1 MEYTMEKLSG
11 LLNKVSE
18 VIRKERIQ
26 KEERQKRGE
35 YFNIFSVL
43 RLETKEVRLHS
54 AFLAELLNPEGS
66 HGLGKQFLE
75 LFLNMVVRKNKEE
88 SFDFETEKP
97 KVYVEYYIGIIS
109 EDKKSGGRID
119 LLIEDGKGNAVII
132 ENKINA
138 GDQEYQLLR
147 YDNFAKDKYKS
158 NYKLLYLTKDGGEA
172 SEYSTGKENF
182 EYQCIS
188 YRNNI
193 LPWLECCE
201 QAAVRHPL
209 IRETI
214 HQYIINLKEIL
225 NIMEKNTQ
233 DSLFDRI
240 VENKEYILS
249 VLFLKDNLV
258 EIQCKMW
265 KNVFIKQICNA
276 VAKDNEMK
284 ILSYGYPESTQY
296 MGVSFIKGGWEY
308 VSVSFEFLS
317 NGFKNFIY
325 GIKFQNPENEKKDEI
340 KEKLPEELTNMEG
353 VRTSNWYPWLKIDED
368 FPNWDEDAIKAL
380 YDGNMKKHIESKL
393 QYLVKIIDDKLEANC
408 HEQNNLS

>member
-11 LLNKVSE
+11 LLNMVSE

-75 LFLNMVVRKNKEE
+75 LFLNMVVRKNKEN
-88 SFDFETEKP
+88 FYFETENA
-97 KVYVEYYIGIIS
+97 KVHVEYYIGIIS

-119 LLIEDGKGNAVII
+119 LLIEDGKGNAIII

-147 YDNFAKDKYKS
+147 YNNFAKDKYKS

-182 EYQCIS
+182 KYQCIS
-188 YRNNI
+188 YRDNI

-214 HQYIINLKEIL
+214 HQYIINIKEIL
-225 NIMEKNTQ
+225 NIME
-233 DSLFDRI
+233 DSALNNLIDSI
-240 VENKEYILS
+240 VKEKENMFS
-249 VLFLKDNLV
+249 VLFLKDHLGK
-258 EIQCKMW
+258 IQCKMW
-265 KNVFIKQICNA
+265 ENVFIKQICNA
-276 VAKDNEMK
+276 VAKDNEME
-284 ILSYGYPESTQY
+284 IHSYGSSESTQY
-296 MGVSFIKGGWEY
+296 MGVSFIKEGWEY

-325 GIKFQNPENEKKDEI
+325 GIKFKDPENEKKDEI
-340 KEKLPEELTNMEG
+340 KEKLSEELINMEG

-368 FPNWDEDAIKAL
+368 FPNREEDAIKAL

-408 HEQNNLS
+408 HEQNNLY

>member
-1 MEYTMEKLSG
+1 MEKLSG
-11 LLNKVSE
+11 LLNMVSE
-18 VIRKERIQ
+18 VIQKEKTQ
-26 KEERQKRGE
+26 KEEKQKRGE

-43 RLETKEVRLHS
+43 RLEAKEVRLHS
-54 AFLAELLNPEGS
+54 AFLAELLNPKGS

-75 LFLNMVVRKNKEE
+75 LFLNMVVRKSKEE
-88 SFDFETEKP
+88 PFDFELENA
-97 KVYVEYYIGIIS
+97 KVHVEYYIGIIS

-119 LLIEDGKGNAVII
+119 LLIEDGKGNAIII

-147 YDNFAKDKYKS
+147 YDDFAKDKYKS

-182 EYQCIS
+182 KYQCIS

-240 VENKEYILS
+240 VENKENILS
-249 VLFLKDNLV
+249 ALFLKNNLG
-258 EIQCKMW
+258 EIQYKMW
-265 KNVFIKQICNA
+265 ENVFIK
-276 VAKDNEMK
+276 K
-284 ILSYGYPESTQY
+284 
-296 MGVSFIKGGWEY
+296 Y
-308 VSVSFEFLS
+308 VKLLLRKKWIYFLMEISGAHSIGAYLLRKRNGRMFLS
-317 NGFKNFIY
+317 VLSFLVMTSKISH
-325 GIKFQNPENEKKDEI
+325 
-340 KEKLPEELTNMEG
+340 ME
-353 VRTSNWYPWLKIDED
+353 
-368 FPNWDEDAIKAL
+368 
-380 YDGNMKKHIESKL
+380 
-393 QYLVKIIDDKLEANC
+393 
-408 HEQNNLS
+408 

>member
-276 VAKDNEMK
+276 VAKDNEME
-284 ILSYGYPESTQY
+284 IQYYGHPWSTQY
-296 MGVSFIKGGWEY
+296 MGVSFKKWKY

-325 GIKFQNPENEKKDEI
+325 GIKFKNLQIDKGIREEI
-340 KEKLPEELTNMEG
+340 KMKLANIERG
-353 VRTSNWYPWLKIDED
+353 QASNWYPWYKIDEQYRD
-368 FPNWDEDAIKAL
+368 WSVVNAIEAL
-380 YDGNMKKHIESKL
+380 YNDEMKKHLKSKL
-393 QYLVKIIDDKLEANC
+393 DYLIGLIDEILGKE
-408 HEQNNLS
+408 LS

>member
-1 MEYTMEKLSG
+1 MEKLSG
-11 LLNKVSE
+11 LLNMVSE
-18 VIRKERIQ
+18 VIREERIQ
-26 KEERQKRGE
+26 KKERQKRGE

-75 LFLNMVVRKNKEE
+75 LFLNMVVRKSKEE
-88 SFDFETEKP
+88 PFDFETENA
-97 KVYVEYYIGIIS
+97 KVYVEYYIGVIS

-119 LLIEDGKGNAVII
+119 ILIEDDKDKGNAIII

-147 YDNFAKDKYKS
+147 YNNFAKNKKS

-214 HQYIINLKEIL
+214 HQYIINIKEIL
-225 NIMEKNTQ
+225 NIME
-233 DSLFDRI
+233 DSALNNLIDSI
-240 VENKEYILS
+240 VKEKENILS
-249 VLFLKDNLV
+249 ILFLKDHLGK
-258 EIQCKMW
+258 IQCKMW
-265 KNVFIKQICNA
+265 ENVFIKQICNA
-276 VAKDNEMK
+276 VAKDNEMV
-284 ILSYGYPESTQY
+284 IHSYGSPESTQY
-296 MGVSFIKGGWEY
+296 MGVSFKKEGWNY

-325 GIKFQNPENEKKDEI
+325 GIKFRDPENEKKDEI

-368 FPNWDEDAIKAL
+368 FPNWEEDAIKAL

-393 QYLVKIIDDKLEANC
+393 QYLVGIIDDKLEAKNC

>member
-1 MEYTMEKLSG
+1 MEGLSN

-75 LFLNMVVRKNKEE
+75 LFLNMVVRKSKEE
-88 SFDFETEKP
+88 PFCFETEKA

-119 LLIEDGKGNAVII
+119 ILIEDDKDKGNAIII

-147 YDNFAKDKYKS
+147 YNNFAKDIYK

-172 SEYSTGKENF
+172 SEYSTGKEDF

-240 VENKEYILS
+240 VENKENMLS

-258 EIQCKMW
+258 GIQCKMW
-265 KNVFIKQICNA
+265 ENVFIKQICNA
-276 VAKDNEMK
+276 VAKDNEME
-284 ILSYGYPESTQY
+284 IHSYGSPESTQY
-296 MGVSFIKGGWEY
+296 RGVSFIKKGWNY
-308 VSVSFEFLS
+308 VSVSFEFFS
-317 NGFKNFIY
+317 NDFKNFSY
-325 GIKFQNPENEKKDEI
+325 GIKFLDPENEKKDEI

-368 FPNWDEDAIKAL
+368 FPNWEEDAIEAL
-380 YDGNMKKHIESKL
+380 YDGGMQEHIKLKL
-393 QYLVKIIDDKLEANC
+393 QDLVKIIDDKLGAYG
-408 HEQNNLS
+408 LS

>member
-1 MEYTMEKLSG
+1 MEYTMEGLSN
-11 LLNKVSE
+11 LLKEVSE
-18 VIRKERIQ
+18 VIREERMQ
-26 KEERQKRGE
+26 KKERQKRGE

-75 LFLNMVVRKNKEE
+75 LFLNMVVRKSKEE
-88 SFDFETEKP
+88 PFDFETEKA
-97 KVYVEYYIGIIS
+97 KVHVEYYIGVIS

-119 LLIEDGKGNAVII
+119 ILIEDDKDKGNAIII

-147 YDNFAKDKYKS
+147 YNNFAKNKKS

-214 HQYIINLKEIL
+214 HQYIINIKEIL
-225 NIMEKNTQ
+225 NIME
-233 DSLFDRI
+233 DSALNNLIDSI
-240 VENKEYILS
+240 VEEKDNILS
-249 VLFLKDNLV
+249 IIRLKDNLG
-258 EIQCKMW
+258 EILHKMCK
-265 KNVFIKQICNA
+265 KKLEPIYDCFVK
-276 VAKDNEMK
+276 E
-284 ILSYGYPESTQY
+284 YGMERHLYVGKWNMQY
-296 MGVSFIKGGWEY
+296 SGVSFKKEEWKYI
-308 VSVSFEFLS
+308 SISFEFYS
-317 NGFKNFIY
+317 NNLKNFGY
-325 GIKFQNPENEKKDEI
+325 GIKFQDLQKDKGIREEI
-340 KEKLPEELTNMEG
+340 KMKLANIEG
-353 VRTSNWYPWLKIDED
+353 GQASIWYPWYKIDEQYQDWSD
-368 FPNWDEDAIKAL
+368 FKAIETLYNDE
-380 YDGNMKKHIESKL
+380 MKKHLKSKL
-393 QYLVKIIDDKLEANC
+393 DYLIGLIDK
-408 HEQNNLS
+408 NLGKELS

>member
-1 MEYTMEKLSG
+1 MEYTMEKLSN
-11 LLNKVSE
+11 LLNMVSE
-18 VIRKERIQ
+18 VIQKEKTQ
-26 KEERQKRGE
+26 KEEKQKRGE

-43 RLETKEVRLHS
+43 RLEAKEVRLHS
-54 AFLAELLNPEGS
+54 AFLAELLNPKGS

-75 LFLNMVVRKNKEE
+75 LFLNMVVRKNKEN
-88 SFDFETEKP
+88 FYFEIENA
-97 KVYVEYYIGIIS
+97 KVHVEYYIGIIS

-119 LLIEDGKGNAVII
+119 LLIEDGKGNAIII

-147 YDNFAKDKYKS
+147 YNNFAKDKYKS

-182 EYQCIS
+182 KYQCIS

-276 VAKDNEMK
+276 VAKDNEME
-284 ILSYGYPESTQY
+284 IQYYGHPWSTQY
-296 MGVSFIKGGWEY
+296 MGVSFKKWKY

-325 GIKFQNPENEKKDEI
+325 GIKFKNLQIDKGIREEI
-340 KEKLPEELTNMEG
+340 KMKLANIEG
-353 VRTSNWYPWLKIDED
+353 GQASNWYPWYKIDED
-368 FPNWDEDAIKAL
+368 YPNWEEDAIEAL
-380 YDGNMKKHIESKL
+380 YDGRMQEHIKL
-393 QYLVKIIDDKLEANC
+393 KLTYLVTIINK
-408 HEQNNLS
+408 NLGKELS

>member
-11 LLNKVSE
+11 LLNMVSE
-18 VIRKERIQ
+18 VIQKERIQ

-75 LFLNMVVRKNKEE
+75 LFLNMVVRKSKEE
-88 SFDFETEKP
+88 PFDFETENA
-97 KVYVEYYIGIIS
+97 KVYVEYYIGVIS

-119 LLIEDGKGNAVII
+119 LLIEDNKGNAIII

-147 YDNFAKDKYKS
+147 YDNFAKDIYK

-240 VENKEYILS
+240 VENKEYMLS
-249 VLFLKDNLV
+249 VLFLKDHLGG
-258 EIQCKMW
+258 IQCKMW
-265 KNVFIKQICNA
+265 ENVFIKQICNA
-276 VAKDNEMK
+276 VAKDNEMV
-284 ILSYGYPESTQY
+284 IHSYGSPESTQY
-296 MGVSFIKGGWEY
+296 MGVSFKKEGWNY

-325 GIKFQNPENEKKDEI
+325 GIKFRDPENEKKDEI

-368 FPNWDEDAIKAL
+368 FPNWEEDAIKAL
-380 YDGNMKKHIESKL
+380 YDGRMQEHIKLKL
-393 QYLVKIIDDKLEANC
+393 QYLVGIIVGKLG
-408 HEQNNLS
+408 

>member
-1 MEYTMEKLSG
+1 MEKLSG
-11 LLNKVSE
+11 LLNMVSE

-147 YDNFAKDKYKS
+147 YDNFAKDIYLKS
-158 NYKLLYLTKDGGEA
+158 AT
-172 SEYSTGKENF
+172 
-182 EYQCIS
+182 
-188 YRNNI
+188 YR
-193 LPWLECCE
+193 
-201 QAAVRHPL
+201 V
-209 IRETI
+209 
-214 HQYIINLKEIL
+214 
-225 NIMEKNTQ
+225 
-233 DSLFDRI
+233 
-240 VENKEYILS
+240 
-249 VLFLKDNLV
+249 
-258 EIQCKMW
+258 
-265 KNVFIKQICNA
+265 
-276 VAKDNEMK
+276 
-284 ILSYGYPESTQY
+284 
-296 MGVSFIKGGWEY
+296 
-308 VSVSFEFLS
+308 
-317 NGFKNFIY
+317 
-325 GIKFQNPENEKKDEI
+325 
-340 KEKLPEELTNMEG
+340 
-353 VRTSNWYPWLKIDED
+353 
-368 FPNWDEDAIKAL
+368 
-380 YDGNMKKHIESKL
+380 
-393 QYLVKIIDDKLEANC
+393 
-408 HEQNNLS
+408 

>member
-1 MEYTMEKLSG
+1 MEYTMEKLSN
-11 LLNKVSE
+11 LLNMVSKV
-18 VIRKERIQ
+18 IQ
-26 KEERQKRGE
+26 KEKTQKEEKQKRGE

-54 AFLAELLNPEGS
+54 AFLAELLNPKGS

-75 LFLNMVVRKNKEE
+75 LFLNMVVRKNKEN
-88 SFDFETEKP
+88 FYFEIENA
-97 KVYVEYYIGIIS
+97 KVHVEYYIGIIS

-119 LLIEDGKGNAVII
+119 LLIEDGKGNAIII

-147 YDNFAKDKYKS
+147 YNNFAKDKYKS
-158 NYKLLYLTKDGGEA
+158 NYKVLYLTKDGGEA
-172 SEYSTGKENF
+172 SEYSTDKENF
-182 EYQCIS
+182 KYQCIS

-249 VLFLKDNLV
+249 VLFLKDNLGG
-258 EIQCKMW
+258 IQCKMW
-265 KNVFIKQICNA
+265 ENVFIKQICNA
-276 VAKDNEMK
+276 VAKDNEME
-284 ILSYGYPESTQY
+284 IQYYGHPWSTQY
-296 MGVSFIKGGWEY
+296 MGVSFKKWKY

-325 GIKFQNPENEKKDEI
+325 GIKFKNLQIDKGIREEI
-340 KEKLPEELTNMEG
+340 KMKLANIEG
-353 VRTSNWYPWLKIDED
+353 GQASNWYPWYKIDEQYRD
-368 FPNWDEDAIKAL
+368 WSVVNAIEAL
-380 YDGNMKKHIESKL
+380 YNDEMKKHLKSKL
-393 QYLVKIIDDKLEANC
+393 DYLIGLIDEILGKE
-408 HEQNNLS
+408 LS

>member
-1 MEYTMEKLSG
+1 MEKLSG
-11 LLNKVSE
+11 LLNMVSE
-18 VIRKERIQ
+18 VIQKERIQ

-75 LFLNMVVRKNKEE
+75 LFLNMVVRKSKEE
-88 SFDFETEKP
+88 PLGFETENA

-119 LLIEDGKGNAVII
+119 LLIEDGKGNAIII

-147 YDNFAKDKYKS
+147 YNNFAKDKYKS

-182 EYQCIS
+182 KYQCIS

-214 HQYIINLKEIL
+214 HQYIINIKEIL
-225 NIMEKNTQ
+225 NIME
-233 DSLFDRI
+233 DSALNNLIDSIVKEKENMLSILFI
-240 VENKEYILS
+240 
-249 VLFLKDNLV
+249 KDHLGK
-258 EIQCKMW
+258 IQCKMW
-265 KNVFIKQICNA
+265 ENVFIKQICNA
-276 VAKDNEMK
+276 VAKDNEMV
-284 ILSYGYPESTQY
+284 IHSYGSPESTQY

-340 KEKLPEELTNMEG
+340 KEKLSEELTNMEG

-380 YDGNMKKHIESKL
+380 YDGRMQEHIKLKL
-393 QYLVKIIDDKLEANC
+393 QYLVGIIDGKLGDM
-408 HEQNNLS
+408 S

>member
-1 MEYTMEKLSG
+1 MEKLSG
-11 LLNKVSE
+11 LLNMVSE
-18 VIRKERIQ
+18 VIQKEKTQ
-26 KEERQKRGE
+26 KEEKQKRGE

-43 RLETKEVRLHS
+43 RLEAKEVRLHS

-75 LFLNMVVRKNKEE
+75 LFLNMVVRKNKEN
-88 SFDFETEKP
+88 FYFETEKA
-97 KVYVEYYIGIIS
+97 KVHVEYYIGIIS

-119 LLIEDGKGNAVII
+119 LLIEDGKGNAIII

-147 YDNFAKDKYKS
+147 YNNFAKDKYKS

-172 SEYSTGKENF
+172 SEYSTGKEDF

-240 VENKEYILS
+240 VENKENMLS
-249 VLFLKDNLV
+249 VLFLKYNLV
-258 EIQCKMW
+258 GIQCKMW
-265 KNVFIKQICNA
+265 ENVFIKQICNA
-276 VAKDNEMK
+276 VAKDNEIK
-284 ILSYGYPESTQY
+284 KHSYGSPGSTQY
-296 MGVSFIKGGWEY
+296 MGVSFQKKEWKY

-325 GIKFQNPENEKKDEI
+325 GIKFQNLENEKKDEI
-340 KEKLPEELTNMEG
+340 KEKLTEELTNMEG

-368 FPNWDEDAIKAL
+368 FPNWEEDAIKAL
-380 YDGNMKKHIESKL
+380 YDGNMKEHIESKL
-393 QYLVKIIDDKLEANC
+393 QDLVKIIDDKLGAYG
-408 HEQNNLS
+408 LS

>member
-11 LLNKVSE
+11 LLNMVSE
-18 VIRKERIQ
+18 VIQKERIQ

-75 LFLNMVVRKNKEE
+75 LFLNMVVRKSKEE
-88 SFDFETEKP
+88 PFYFETENA
-97 KVYVEYYIGIIS
+97 KVYVEYYIGVIS

-119 LLIEDGKGNAVII
+119 LLIEDGKGNAIII

-147 YDNFAKDKYKS
+147 YNNFAKDKYKS

-182 EYQCIS
+182 KYQCIS

-249 VLFLKDNLV
+249 ALFLKDNLV

-265 KNVFIKQICNA
+265 ENVFIKKICKV
-276 VAKDNEMK
+276 VASEEMD
-284 ILSYGYPESTQY
+284 IFPYGNKWSTQY
-296 MGVSFIKGGWEY
+296 RGVSFKEKKWNN
-308 VSVSFEFLS
+308 VSVSFEFFS
-317 NGFKNFIY
+317 NDFKNFSY
-325 GIKFQNPENEKKDEI
+325 GIKFQNLQIEKHKEI
-340 KEKLPEELTNMEG
+340 KDKLASIEWGQT
-353 VRTSNWYPWLKIDED
+353 RDWYPWYKIDED
-368 FPNWDEDAIKAL
+368 YPNWEEDAIEAL
-380 YDGNMKKHIESKL
+380 YDGRMKEHIKLKL
-393 QYLVKIIDDKLEANC
+393 QYLVGIIDGKLGDE
-408 HEQNNLS
+408 LS

>member
-11 LLNKVSE
+11 LLNMVSE

-75 LFLNMVVRKNKEE
+75 LFLNMVVRKNKEN
-88 SFDFETEKP
+88 FYFETENA
-97 KVYVEYYIGIIS
+97 KVHVEYYIGIIS

-119 LLIEDGKGNAVII
+119 LLIEDGKGNAIII

-147 YDNFAKDKYKS
+147 YNNFAKDKYKS

-182 EYQCIS
+182 KYQCIS
-188 YRNNI
+188 YRDNI

-214 HQYIINLKEIL
+214 HQYIINIKEIL
-225 NIMEKNTQ
+225 NIME
-233 DSLFDRI
+233 DSALNNLIDSI
-240 VENKEYILS
+240 VKEKENMFS
-249 VLFLKDNLV
+249 VLFLKDHLGK
-258 EIQCKMW
+258 IQCKMW
-265 KNVFIKQICNA
+265 ENVFIKQICNA
-276 VAKDNEMK
+276 VAKDNEME
-284 ILSYGYPESTQY
+284 IHSYGSSESTQY
-296 MGVSFIKGGWEY
+296 MGVSFIKEGWEY

-325 GIKFQNPENEKKDEI
+325 GIKFKDPENEKKDEI
-340 KEKLPEELTNMEG
+340 KEKLSEELINMEG

-368 FPNWDEDAIKAL
+368 FPNWEEDAIKAL

-408 HEQNNLS
+408 HEQNNLY

>member
-1 MEYTMEKLSG
+1 MEYTMEKLSN
-11 LLNKVSE
+11 LLNMVSE
-18 VIRKERIQ
+18 VIQKEKTQ
-26 KEERQKRGE
+26 KEEKQKRGE

-43 RLETKEVRLHS
+43 RLEAKEVRLHS
-54 AFLAELLNPEGS
+54 AFLAELLKPKGS

-75 LFLNMVVRKNKEE
+75 LFLNMVVRKNKEN
-88 SFDFETEKP
+88 FYFEIENA
-97 KVYVEYYIGIIS
+97 KVHVEYYIGIIS

-119 LLIEDGKGNAVII
+119 LLIEDGKATAIII

-147 YDNFAKDKYKS
+147 YDDFAKDIYK

-182 EYQCIS
+182 KYQCIS

-233 DSLFDRI
+233 DELINSL
-240 VENKEYILS
+240 VEKKENILS
-249 VLFLKDNLV
+249 ALFLKNNLG
-258 EIQCKMW
+258 EIQYKMW
-265 KNVFIKQICNA
+265 ENVFIKKICKA
-276 VAKDNEMK
+276 VASEEMD
-284 ILSYGYPESTQY
+284 IFPYGNKWSTQY
-296 MGVSFIKGGWEY
+296 RGVSFKEKKWKN
-308 VSVSFEFLS
+308 VSVSFEFFS
-317 NGFKNFIY
+317 NDFKNFSY
-325 GIKFQNPENEKKDEI
+325 GIKFLDPENEKKDGI

-368 FPNWDEDAIKAL
+368 FPNWEEDAIEAL
-380 YDGNMKKHIESKL
+380 YDGRMQEHIKL
-393 QYLVKIIDDKLEANC
+393 KLTYLVTIINK
-408 HEQNNLS
+408 NLGKELS

>member
-1 MEYTMEKLSG
+1 MEYTMEKLSN
-11 LLNKVSE
+11 LLNMVSKVIQE
-18 VIRKERIQ
+18 EKTQ
-26 KEERQKRGE
+26 KEEKQKRGE

-75 LFLNMVVRKNKEE
+75 LFLNMVVRKNKEN
-88 SFDFETEKP
+88 FYFEIENA
-97 KVYVEYYIGIIS
+97 KVHIEYYIGIIS

-119 LLIEDGKGNAVII
+119 LLIEDGKGNAIII

-147 YDNFAKDKYKS
+147 YDNFAKDIYK
-158 NYKLLYLTKDGGEA
+158 NYKLLYLTKDGGDA

-249 VLFLKDNLV
+249 VLFLKDNLGG
-258 EIQCKMW
+258 IQCKMW
-265 KNVFIKQICNA
+265 ENVFIKQICNA
-276 VAKDNEMK
+276 VAKDNEME
-284 ILSYGYPESTQY
+284 IQYYGHPWSTQY
-296 MGVSFIKGGWEY
+296 MGVSFKKWKY

-325 GIKFQNPENEKKDEI
+325 GIKFKNLQIDKGIREEI
-340 KEKLPEELTNMEG
+340 KMKLANIEG
-353 VRTSNWYPWLKIDED
+353 GQASNWYPWYKIDEQYRD
-368 FPNWDEDAIKAL
+368 WSVVNAIEAL
-380 YDGNMKKHIESKL
+380 YNDEMKKHLKSKL
-393 QYLVKIIDDKLEANC
+393 DYLIGLIDEILGKE
-408 HEQNNLS
+408 LS

>member
-1 MEYTMEKLSG
+1 MEKLSG
-11 LLNKVSE
+11 LLNMVSE

-147 YDNFAKDKYKS
+147 YDNFAKDIYK
-158 NYKLLYLTKDGGEA
+158 NYKLLYLTKDGGDA

-225 NIMEKNTQ
+225 NIME
-233 DSLFDRI
+233 DSALNNLIDSI
-240 VENKEYILS
+240 VEKKDNILS
-249 VLFLKDNLV
+249 IILLKDNLG
-258 EIQCKMW
+258 EMLHEMCKKKLEPIYDCFEKEYGM
-265 KNVFIKQICNA
+265 VRQ
-276 VAKDNEMK
+276 
-284 ILSYGYPESTQY
+284 SYGGKWNMQY
-296 MGVSFIKGGWEY
+296 SGVSFKKTEWDKI
-308 VSVSFEFLS
+308 SVSFEFYS
-317 NGFKNFIY
+317 NNLKNFGY
-325 GIKFQNPENEKKDEI
+325 GIKFQNLQIDKGIREEI
-340 KEKLPEELTNMEG
+340 KMKLANIERG
-353 VRTSNWYPWLKIDED
+353 QASNWYPWYKIDEQYRD
-368 FPNWDEDAIKAL
+368 WSVVNAIEAL
-380 YDGNMKKHIESKL
+380 YNDEMKKHLKSKL
-393 QYLVKIIDDKLEANC
+393 DYLIGLIDE
-408 HEQNNLS
+408 NLGKELS

>member
-1 MEYTMEKLSG
+1 MEKLSG
-11 LLNKVSE
+11 LLNMVSE
-18 VIRKERIQ
+18 VIQKEKTQ
-26 KEERQKRGE
+26 KEEKQKRGE

-43 RLETKEVRLHS
+43 RLEAKEVRLHS
-54 AFLAELLNPEGS
+54 AFLAELLNPKGS
-66 HGLGKQFLE
+66 HGLRNKFLE
-75 LFLNMVVRKNKEE
+75 LFLNMVVRKNKEN
-88 SFDFETEKP
+88 FYFETEKA
-97 KVYVEYYIGIIS
+97 KVHVEYYIGIIS

-119 LLIEDGKGNAVII
+119 LLIEDGKGNAIII

-147 YDNFAKDKYKS
+147 YNNFAKDKYKS
-158 NYKLLYLTKDGGEA
+158 NYKLLYLTKDGGES
-172 SEYSTGKENF
+172 SEYSTGKEDF

-265 KNVFIKQICNA
+265 ENVFIKQICNA
-276 VAKDNEMK
+276 VAKDNEME
-284 ILSYGYPESTQY
+284 IQPYGSPESTQY
-296 MGVSFIKGGWEY
+296 MGVSFKKKEKEWKY

-368 FPNWDEDAIKAL
+368 FPNWEEDAIKAL
-380 YDGNMKKHIESKL
+380 YDGNMKEHIESKL
-393 QYLVKIIDDKLEANC
+393 QDLVKIIDDKLGAYG
-408 HEQNNLS
+408 LS

>member
-11 LLNKVSE
+11 LLNMVSE
-18 VIRKERIQ
+18 VIQKERIQ

-75 LFLNMVVRKNKEE
+75 LFLNMVVRKSKEE
-88 SFDFETEKP
+88 PFDFETEKA
-97 KVYVEYYIGIIS
+97 KVYVEYNIGVIS

-119 LLIEDGKGNAVII
+119 ILIEDDKDKGNAIII

-147 YDNFAKDKYKS
+147 YNNFAKEHYQNKV
-158 NYKLLYLTKDGGEA
+158 LLYLTKDGGKA

-182 EYQCIS
+182 KYQCIS

-233 DSLFDRI
+233 DELINSL
-240 VENKEYILS
+240 VEKKENILS
-249 VLFLKDNLV
+249 ALFLKNNLG
-258 EIQCKMW
+258 EIQYKMW
-265 KNVFIKQICNA
+265 ENVFIK
-276 VAKDNEMK
+276 K
-284 ILSYGYPESTQY
+284 
-296 MGVSFIKGGWEY
+296 Y
-308 VSVSFEFLS
+308 VKLLLRKKWIYFLMEISGAHSIEAYLLRKRNGIMFLS
-317 NGFKNFIY
+317 VLSFLVMTSKISH
-325 GIKFQNPENEKKDEI
+325 
-340 KEKLPEELTNMEG
+340 ME
-353 VRTSNWYPWLKIDED
+353 
-368 FPNWDEDAIKAL
+368 
-380 YDGNMKKHIESKL
+380 
-393 QYLVKIIDDKLEANC
+393 
-408 HEQNNLS
+408 

>member
-11 LLNKVSE
+11 LLNMVSE
-18 VIRKERIQ
+18 VIREERIQ
-26 KEERQKRGE
+26 KKERQKRGE

-75 LFLNMVVRKNKEE
+75 LFLNMVVRKSKEE
-88 SFDFETEKP
+88 PFDFETENA
-97 KVYVEYYIGIIS
+97 KVYVEHYIGVIS

-119 LLIEDGKGNAVII
+119 LLIEDGKGNAIII

-147 YDNFAKDKYKS
+147 YNNFAKDIYK

-172 SEYSTGKENF
+172 SEYSTGKEDF

-225 NIMEKNTQ
+225 NIME
-233 DSLFDRI
+233 DSALNNLIDSI
-240 VENKEYILS
+240 VEEKDNILS
-249 VLFLKDNLV
+249 IIRLKDNLG
-258 EIQCKMW
+258 EMLHKMCK
-265 KNVFIKQICNA
+265 KKLEPIYDCIVK
-276 VAKDNEMK
+276 E
-284 ILSYGYPESTQY
+284 YGMERQLYVGKWYMQY
-296 MGVSFIKGGWEY
+296 SGVSFKKEEWKYI
-308 VSVSFEFLS
+308 SISFEFYS
-317 NGFKNFIY
+317 NNLKNFGY
-325 GIKFQNPENEKKDEI
+325 GIKFQNLQIDKGIREEI
-340 KEKLPEELTNMEG
+340 KMKLANIEG
-353 VRTSNWYPWLKIDED
+353 GQASNWYPWYKIDEQYQDWSD
-368 FPNWDEDAIKAL
+368 FKAIEAL
-380 YDGNMKKHIESKL
+380 YNDEMKKHLKSKL
-393 QYLVKIIDDKLEANC
+393 DYLIGLIDDKLGVYK
-408 HEQNNLS
+408 LS

>member
-11 LLNKVSE
+11 LLNMVSE
-18 VIRKERIQ
+18 VIQEERIQ

-75 LFLNMVVRKNKEE
+75 LFLNMVVRKSKEE
-88 SFDFETEKP
+88 PFDFETENA
-97 KVYVEYYIGIIS
+97 KVYVEYYIGVIS
-109 EDKKSGGRID
+109 VDKKSGGRID
-119 LLIEDGKGNAVII
+119 LLIEDGKGNAIII

-147 YDNFAKDKYKS
+147 YNNFAKDKYKS

-182 EYQCIS
+182 KYQCIS
-188 YRNNI
+188 YRDNI

-214 HQYIINLKEIL
+214 HQYIINIKEIL
-225 NIMEKNTQ
+225 NIME
-233 DSLFDRI
+233 DSALNNLIDSI
-240 VENKEYILS
+240 VKEKENMFS
-249 VLFLKDNLV
+249 VLFLKDHLGK
-258 EIQCKMW
+258 IQCKMW
-265 KNVFIKQICNA
+265 ENVFIKQICNA
-276 VAKDNEMK
+276 VAKDNEME
-284 ILSYGYPESTQY
+284 IHSYGSSESTQY
-296 MGVSFIKGGWEY
+296 MGVSFIKEGWEY

-325 GIKFQNPENEKKDEI
+325 GIKFKDSENEKKDEI
-340 KEKLPEELTNMEG
+340 KEKLSEELINMEG

-368 FPNWDEDAIKAL
+368 FPNWEEDAIKAL
-380 YDGNMKKHIESKL
+380 YDGRMQEHIKLKL
-393 QYLVKIIDDKLEANC
+393 QDLVKIIDDKLGAYG
-408 HEQNNLS
+408 LS

>member
-1 MEYTMEKLSG
+1 MEYTMKKLSG
-11 LLNKVSE
+11 LLNMVSE
-18 VIRKERIQ
+18 VIQ
-26 KEERQKRGE
+26 EERMQKKEKQKRGE

-88 SFDFETEKP
+88 PFDFETEKAN
-97 KVYVEYYIGIIS
+97 VHVEYYIGVIS

-119 LLIEDGKGNAVII
+119 ILIEDDKDKGNAIII

-147 YDNFAKDKYKS
+147 YNNFAKNKKS

-249 VLFLKDNLV
+249 VLFLKDNLGG
-258 EIQCKMW
+258 IQCKMW
-265 KNVFIKQICNA
+265 KNVFIQNICKT
-276 VAKDNEMK
+276 VAKDNEMV
-284 ILSYGYPESTQY
+284 ILSYGSPESTQY
-296 MGVSFIKGGWEY
+296 MGVSFIKEGWNY

-325 GIKFQNPENEKKDEI
+325 GIKFQDPENERKDEI

-353 VRTSNWYPWLKIDED
+353 VRTSNWYPWYKIDEQYQDWSD
-368 FPNWDEDAIKAL
+368 FKAIEAL
-380 YDGNMKKHIESKL
+380 YNDEMKKHLKSKL
-393 QYLVKIIDDKLEANC
+393 DYLIGLIDDKLGVYK
-408 HEQNNLS
+408 LS